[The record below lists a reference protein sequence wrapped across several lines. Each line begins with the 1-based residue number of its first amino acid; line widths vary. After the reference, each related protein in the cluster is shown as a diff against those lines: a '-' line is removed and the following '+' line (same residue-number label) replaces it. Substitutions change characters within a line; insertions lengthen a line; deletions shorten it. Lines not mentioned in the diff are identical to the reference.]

1 MPNVITESQRLKMIE
16 LDNAARAVG
25 VAVQSKL
32 YGLKNAATVSEGS
45 YYSFL
50 NDGVAAETDIHLTS
64 QQDDDAAEAV
74 KYITNFEETK
84 DKRGALGKRFFFSG
98 FLTDTELLERGY
110 IVLFYKPA
118 TGDVVEVFY
127 SEKPIALRGEGRD
140 AGLID
145 FLEQNAISQ
154 EYLELNKIGHY
165 FGYGVEEPVRLNGMP
180 LFTCNWVW
188 DDELRLEIEM
198 LTQPAEELLDVPL
211 GLELYL
217 EFPALDGS
225 EKSTEEM
232 MIYAEGIFDSQYD
245 ATKAKNGYVT
255 GLSAV
260 ISPDTPLTLR
270 EIQNHGGLLNFALD
284 SLVMSSVPDSWD
296 GGYYKV
302 KERLYKQNYPKIV
315 SVVEQGVKFQDEKL
329 LYPRESINYWLD
341 YTQNPFITV
350 WYRRHATGTTPNEG
364 DDTVTQALCDIFK
377 RYVIASQSNDT
388 ASRTPTNF
396 VKVDERITLRAE
408 LFTLETDESGTV
420 VTQPDSVN
428 GASLRKRAEEGPSV
442 TLRSH
447 RIAPYYYLL
456 SEDNEA
462 ISLSSIRDLSNLHYV
477 FDGAENTVN
486 TAKLAGDI
494 TGDAFYNKLI
504 NIRKKLCEQGYIGY
518 QKYADPETNKRQ
530 DQSSQGMPWETTDD
544 RRWLDYP
551 KYREWGST
559 LLVWDI
565 YRINEVLGVRAIDL
579 WKPFTIDGAKPG
591 GGSYKIQN
599 ITFLGRQGG
608 DNFADP
614 AGLFEFARGCVFK
627 NLDIV
632 NPRIWRRRFDAS
644 CLQSSD
650 GKKITGID
658 VSTTGS
664 VYDSAFHG
672 GPGGGLVAFAVNCEF
687 TNIRVYLQDDDEI
700 SPLPNSNLNTCR
712 IDSSI
717 IGGIVG
723 VAIGDPNAET
733 GENATAGRAI
743 QNTTFT
749 NCAASIFLINA
760 AYDPAACVVYA
771 GGLVGIAMGDVT
783 IQNSYAA
790 SMLSAYYAG
799 GLVGATVSDATWK
812 FAGGTYLGVPFTG
825 EGKVSKAPTI
835 QNSFSA
841 GLIERQVRVGA
852 GLIADLQGT
861 APQVSGCYSASWW
874 EAISPVAYGTF
885 KGDKQNYYVYQ
896 TRFAV
901 PVTSNVEAWFAAEGD
916 VLSLQSGDHG
926 IACTGGD
933 LAEKLKNAGWT
944 AAPTLEKTH
953 QWSPGNGHERYRES
967 SNEYPG
973 WPNAWNGHGKPEPY
987 PFPMPEGN
995 AEFWG
1000 DWIRNGTYVKET
1012 TGTGAIP
1019 KFSVKKFMDYFCT
1032 YYQSSDGGNLR
1043 NDVTQIASRDDYA
1056 NIAIRRYGSL
1066 SRDYA
1071 GSCELRRRRFQI
1083 QGNNVTLT
1091 TNTTVDQHEDRDWVL
1106 SSDGTG
1112 LDALE
1117 YWWAEGANPNGSLAA
1132 TNWGNPETQK
1142 RGYNVGGSRKVPGD
1156 VVGVTNASGNNGNF
1170 VFTAPKFYDPDF
1182 NPIKD
1187 YTFAL
1192 EEGKI
1197 VLRHTKDGKNIDDL
1211 LFAGVSYGNLSVTAL
1226 KFQRA
1231 DAAIS
1236 IEIAVF
1242 FGAKELWRGDAGV
1255 KPLNGLSE

>member
-1 MPNVITESQRLKMIE
+1 MLVN
-16 LDNAARAVG
+16 
-25 VAVQSKL
+25 
-32 YGLKNAATVSEGS
+32 Y
-45 YYSFL
+45 
-50 NDGVAAETDIHLTS
+50 
-64 QQDDDAAEAV
+64 
-74 KYITNFEETK
+74 
-84 DKRGALGKRFFFSG
+84 
-98 FLTDTELLERGY
+98 
-110 IVLFYKPA
+110 A
-118 TGDVVEVFY
+118 TG
-127 SEKPIALRGEGRD
+127 SIEK
-140 AGLID
+140 
-145 FLEQNAISQ
+145 
-154 EYLELNKIGHY
+154 
-165 FGYGVEEPVRLNGMP
+165 
-180 LFTCNWVW
+180 
-188 DDELRLEIEM
+188 
-198 LTQPAEELLDVPL
+198 
-211 GLELYL
+211 
-217 EFPALDGS
+217 
-225 EKSTEEM
+225 
-232 MIYAEGIFDSQYD
+232 
-245 ATKAKNGYVT
+245 
-255 GLSAV
+255 
-260 ISPDTPLTLR
+260 
-270 EIQNHGGLLNFALD
+270 
-284 SLVMSSVPDSWD
+284 
-296 GGYYKV
+296 
-302 KERLYKQNYPKIV
+302 
-315 SVVEQGVKFQDEKL
+315 
-329 LYPRESINYWLD
+329 
-341 YTQNPFITV
+341 
-350 WYRRHATGTTPNEG
+350 
-364 DDTVTQALCDIFK
+364 
-377 RYVIASQSNDT
+377 
-388 ASRTPTNF
+388 TPTNF
-396 VKVDERITLRAE
+396 VAVDERITLRAE
-408 LFTLETDESGTV
+408 LFALETDESGTV
-420 VTQPDSVN
+420 VTQTDSVN

-447 RIAPYYYLL
+447 RIDPYYYLL

-462 ISLSSIRDLSNLHYV
+462 ISLSSIRDRSNLHYV

-494 TGDAFYNKLI
+494 TGDVFYNKLI
-504 NIRKKLCEQGYIGY
+504 NVRKKLCEEGYIGY
-518 QKYADPETNKRQ
+518 GRCSGDVDKSDEG
-530 DQSSQGMPWETTDD
+530 DPWETSNDS
-544 RRWLDYP
+544 RWSDKTKYPDYD
-551 KYREWGST
+551 KWGT
-559 LLVWDI
+559 KDGDPIWDI
-565 YRINEVLGVRAIDL
+565 YQINEVTGVNAMDL
-579 WKPFTIDGAKPG
+579 CKPFTIDGTKPD
-591 GGSYKIQN
+591 GGSYKIQS
-599 ITFLGRQGG
+599 ITFLGKQGG
-608 DNFADP
+608 NSFASP
-614 AGLFEFARGCVFK
+614 AGLFEFARGCYFK

-632 NPRIWRRRFDAS
+632 NPRIWRARFDAS
-644 CLQSSD
+644 CLTSSD
-650 GKKITGID
+650 GGKTITGID
-658 VSTTGS
+658 VSTKAGI
-664 VYDSAFHG
+664 YDSAFHG

-687 TNIRVYLQDDDEI
+687 TNVRVYLQDDTDKPKDEEGSI
-700 SPLPNSNLNTCR
+700 HVLPNSNLSTCHV
-712 IDSSI
+712 DGSI
-717 IGGIVG
+717 LGGIVG
-723 VAIGDPNAET
+723 VAIGDPNANTEK
-733 GENATAGRAI
+733 NATLGEAI

-760 AYDPAACVVYA
+760 SYDPAARVVYA
-771 GGLVGIAMGDVT
+771 GGLVGMAMGDVT

-790 SMLSAYYAG
+790 SMLSGYYAG

-812 FAGGTYLGVPFTG
+812 FTGGTYLGVPFTG
-825 EGKVSKAPTI
+825 SGRVATAPKI

-861 APQVSGCYSASWW
+861 APQVSGCYSASRW
-874 EAISPVAYGTF
+874 EAISPIAYGTF
-885 KGDKQNYYVYQ
+885 KGDRQNYYVYQ

-1197 VLRHTKDGKNIDDL
+1197 VLRHTKDGKNVDDL
-1211 LFAGVSYGNLSVTAL
+1211 LFAGVSYGHLSVTAL